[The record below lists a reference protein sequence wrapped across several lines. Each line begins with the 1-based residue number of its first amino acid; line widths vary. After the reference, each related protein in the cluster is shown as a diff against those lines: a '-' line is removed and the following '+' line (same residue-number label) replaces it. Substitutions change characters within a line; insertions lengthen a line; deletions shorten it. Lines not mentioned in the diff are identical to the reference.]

1 MKNKVA
7 ILQSNYIPW
16 KGYFDIIRSVD
27 LFIFHDDLQYT
38 KGDWRNRNKIKTP
51 NGIKW
56 LTIPCGTNEKRL
68 ICEVEITDHSWQKQH
83 WNLIQ
88 MSYKKSEYFSVYK
101 SFFEDIFLGEN
112 WKNLSDF
119 NQTIIKKISK
129 EILNI
134 DTEFDDSRRY
144 ELKEKKGDRV
154 IELLKKANAE
164 YYLSGPAAKDYINE
178 KVFKENNISLEWM
191 DYSNYPEYT
200 QLYPPFEHFVSIID
214 LIFNEGPNTLN
225 FMKKINSK

>member
-16 KGYFDIIRSVD
+16 KGYFDTIRSVD

>member
-56 LTIPCGTNEKRL
+56 LTIPCGTNEKIL

-119 NQTIIKKISK
+119 NQIIIKKISK

>member
-134 DTEFDDSRRY
+134 DTEFDDSRKY